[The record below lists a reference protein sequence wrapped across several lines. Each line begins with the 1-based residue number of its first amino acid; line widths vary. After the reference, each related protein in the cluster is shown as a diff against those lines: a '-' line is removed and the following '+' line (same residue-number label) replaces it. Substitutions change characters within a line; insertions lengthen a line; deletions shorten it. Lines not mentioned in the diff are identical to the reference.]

1 VQSAQLQQQ
10 YVFMPQKVKE
20 VYLAHTLN
28 LMREPEWG
36 VRSVVLFVGTCQAC
50 QTLSL
55 VLAELGLPHS
65 ALHAALSQLQRG
77 AALDAFRSG
86 RSPVLVR
93 ASPPSVFS
101 HGDGAPTHVPRCN
114 VGRQLSTH
122 THTRTHTLLVALVND
137 VRHNTYTDLI
147 RTLLGVC

>member
-93 ASPPSVFS
+93 TGPPCIFS
-101 HGDGAPTHVPRCN
+101 CEEYSSHVCPLQR
-114 VGRQLSTH
+114 RRHLSTRAH
-122 THTRTHTLLVALVND
+122 RVLHVTRRA
-137 VRHNTYTDLI
+137 
-147 RTLLGVC
+147 GG